1 MENVM
6 ETPTDQTPK
15 AKQPAEPESAHKHT
29 TSTVT
34 MIAMCA
40 FGAFAL
46 GAMVGQ
52 AWPAAV
58 ACCGLSL
65 MGVGVAYIMLGRN
78 KQ

>member
-1 MENVM
+1 M
-6 ETPTDQTPK
+6 ETPTDQPPK
-15 AKQPAEPESAHKHT
+15 ANKTAEPESAHKQT
-29 TSTVT
+29 TATVST
-34 MIAMCA
+34 IAMCA

-78 KQ
+78 KPD